1 MRILRSDALDE
12 LRFDHR
18 GCRLLAVE
26 DRLNCDANSVL
37 RLPLVKQR
45 NATASSIRARRVPN
59 WQTTVKVET
68 SSTTAPP

>member
-26 DRLNCDANSVL
+26 DRLNCDA
-37 RLPLVKQR
+37 KQR
-45 NATASSIRARRVPN
+45 AAAPASETAQRNGRLNSRPKGAKLADNR
-59 WQTTVKVET
+59 QD
-68 SSTTAPP
+68 